1 MAVVIL
7 FSFLFLFIALTVP
20 IGIALG
26 ISTALTLT
34 LTGNISTMIIAQNAF
49 TGLDSFPLM
58 AIPFFILAG
67 NLMEHGGISRR
78 ILTFADSLVGFITGG
93 LAMVTTLS
101 CMIFA
106 AISGSGP
113 ATVSAIGSFM
123 MPAMKRKGYDEGFA
137 AALSAAAGS
146 IGVIIPPSIPFVI
159 YAVATGT
166 SISDLFIAGV
176 VPGILV
182 GIALMIVSYFIS
194 KKHGWKG
201 NDERMG
207 IIKAIV
213 NVFKQFI
220 KSFWALLM
228 PVIILGSIYASICTP
243 TEAAVLGIVYAI
255 IVGKFVYKELE
266 WKFIYKAVVDAALI
280 NGATSF
286 MIGLSSSFAGY
297 LTMAQVPAT
306 VAAFLTTVSNN
317 PIVILLIINAFLLVV
332 GCFIDNI
339 SSCLILAPIFLP
351 VVRSFGVSP
360 VHFGI
365 IMTLNLAIGFVTPP
379 YGANL
384 FVASAVGDVP
394 FGKVARNAIPIVL
407 VMVSV
412 LLLVTY
418 IEPLSMTL
426 VRLVAQ

>member
-1 MAVVIL
+1 MSVLLL
-7 FSFLFLFIALTVP
+7 FFLLFLFITLTVP

-26 ISTALTLT
+26 LSTGLTLAFT
-34 LTGNISTMIIAQNAF
+34 SNIPTMIIAQNAF
-49 TGLDSFPLM
+49 AGLDSFPLM

-78 ILTFADSLVGFITGG
+78 ILDFADSLVGFITGG
-93 LAMVTTLS
+93 LAMATTLS

-123 MPAMKRKGYDEGFA
+123 MPAMIKRGYDDGFA
-137 AALSAAAGS
+137 AALTAAAGS

-176 VPGILV
+176 IPGILV
-182 GIALMIVSYFIS
+182 GLSLMIASYFIS

-201 NDERMG
+201 SG
-207 IIKAIV
+207 IKPSFK
-213 NVFKQFI
+213 NVILQFKNG
-220 KSFWALLM
+220 FWALLM
-228 PVIILGSIYASICTP
+228 PVIILGSIYSSVCTP
-243 TEAAVLGIVYAI
+243 TEAAVIGIVYAI
-255 IVGKFVYKELE
+255 IVGKFVYKELKME
-266 WKFIYKAVVDAALI
+266 FIYKAIVGAALI

-286 MIGLSSSFAGY
+286 MIGLSTSFAKY
-297 LTMAQVPAT
+297 LTMEQVPNM
-306 VAAFLTTVSNN
+306 VANLLTTFSSN
-317 PIVILLIINAFLLVV
+317 PIVILLIINVFLLIV

-351 VVRSFGVSP
+351 VVMKFGISP
-360 VHFGI
+360 IHFGI
-365 IMTLNLAIGFVTPP
+365 ILTLNLAIGFVTPP

-384 FVASAVGDVP
+384 FVASAVGSVP
-394 FGKVARNAIPIVL
+394 FGKVAKNAIPLVL
-407 VMVSV
+407 VMLVV

-418 IEPLSMTL
+418 IEPVSMTL
-426 VRLVAQ
+426 VRMIAQ

>member
-1 MAVVIL
+1 MAVIL
-7 FSFLFLFIALTVP
+7 LFLFLFTFIALTVP

-26 ISTALTLT
+26 LSTALTLA
-34 LTGNISTMIIAQNAF
+34 LTSNIPTMIIAQNAF

-78 ILTFADSLVGFITGG
+78 ILSFADSLVGFITGG

-159 YAVATGT
+159 YAVATGS

-176 VPGILV
+176 IPGILV
-182 GIALMIVSYFIS
+182 GVALMIASYYIC
-194 KKHGWKG
+194 KKHGWMG
-201 NDERMG
+201 NG
-207 IIKAIV
+207 VKPSFK
-213 NVFKQFI
+213 NVGEQFI

-255 IVGKFVYKELE
+255 IVGKFVYRELE

-286 MIGLSSSFAGY
+286 MIGLSSSFASY
-297 LTMAQVPAT
+297 LTMAQVPVKVAT
-306 VAAFLTTVSNN
+306 LLTTVSSN
-317 PIVILLIINAFLLVV
+317 PVVILLIINIFLLIV

-351 VVRSFGVSP
+351 VVTHFGISP
-360 VHFGI
+360 IHFGI

-394 FGKVARNAIPIVL
+394 FTKVAKNALPLVL
-407 VMVSV
+407 VMIIV
-412 LLLVTY
+412 LMLVTY
-418 IEPLSMTL
+418 IEPISMTM
-426 VRLVAQ
+426 VRMVAQ

>member
-1 MAVVIL
+1 MDALIL
-7 FSFLFLFIALTVP
+7 FLFLFFFISLSVP
-20 IGIALG
+20 IGICLG
-26 ISTALTLT
+26 LSTALTLL
-34 LTGNISTMIIAQNAF
+34 LTSKIPTMIIAQNAF

-123 MPAMKRKGYDEGFA
+123 IPAMKRRGYDDGFA
-137 AALSAAAGS
+137 AGLAAAAGS

-176 VPGILV
+176 IPGILV
-182 GIALMIVSYFIS
+182 GIALMLVSYVIS
-194 KKHGWKG
+194 KKNGWKG
-201 NDERMG
+201 NEQKPS
-207 IIKAIV
+207 IK
-213 NVFKQFI
+213 NVLVQFKE
-220 KSFWALLM
+220 SFWALLM
-228 PVIILGSIYASICTP
+228 PVIVLGSIYASICTP
-243 TEAAVLGIVYAI
+243 TEAAVIGIVYAI
-255 IVGKFVYKELE
+255 AVGKIVYKELE
-266 WKFIYKAVVDAALI
+266 WKFIYKAIVDAALI

-286 MIGLSSSFAGY
+286 MIGLSSSFASY
-297 LTMAQVPAT
+297 LTMARVPAT
-306 VAAFLTTVSNN
+306 VAVLLTSATES
-317 PIVILLIINAFLLVV
+317 PIVVLLIINIFMLIV

-351 VVRSFGVSP
+351 IVVNFGISP
-360 VHFGI
+360 VHFGL
-365 IMTLNLAIGFVTPP
+365 IMTLALAIGFVTPP

-384 FVASAVGDVP
+384 FVSAAISGVP
-394 FGKVARNAIPIVL
+394 FNKVARSAVPLVLAMIIVL
-407 VMVSV
+407 
-412 LLLVTY
+412 LAVTY
-418 IEPLSMTL
+418 IEPLTMTL
-426 VRLVAQ
+426 VRMVAK

>member
-1 MAVVIL
+1 MDALIL
-7 FSFLFLFIALTVP
+7 FLFLFFFISLSVP
-20 IGIALG
+20 IGICLG
-26 ISTALTLT
+26 LSTTLT
-34 LTGNISTMIIAQNAF
+34 LLLTSKIPTIIIAQNAF

-67 NLMEHGGISRR
+67 NLMEHGGISKR

-123 MPAMKRKGYDEGFA
+123 VPAMKRRGYDDGFA
-137 AALSAAAGS
+137 AGLAAAAGS

-176 VPGILV
+176 IPGILV
-182 GIALMIVSYFIS
+182 GVALMIVSYILS
-194 KKHGWKG
+194 KKNGWKG
-201 NDERMG
+201 SEQKPS
-207 IIKAIV
+207 IK
-213 NVFKQFI
+213 NVMVQFKE
-220 KSFWALLM
+220 SFWALLM
-228 PVIILGSIYASICTP
+228 PVIVLGSIYASICTP
-243 TEAAVLGIVYAI
+243 TEAAVIGIVYAVA
-255 IVGKFVYKELE
+255 VGKLVYKELE
-266 WKFIYKAVVDAALI
+266 WKYIYKAVVDAALI

-286 MIGLSSSFAGY
+286 MIGLSSSFASY
-297 LTMAQVPAT
+297 LTMARVPST
-306 VAAFLTTVSNN
+306 VALLLTSATDSSIAILFIIN
-317 PIVILLIINAFLLVV
+317 IFLLIV

-351 VVRSFGVSP
+351 IVVSYGISP
-360 VHFGI
+360 VHFGLV
-365 IMTLNLAIGFVTPP
+365 MTLALAIGFVTPP

-384 FVASAVGDVP
+384 FVATAISGVP
-394 FGKVARNAIPIVL
+394 FNKVARSAVPLVL
-407 VMVSV
+407 AMIAV
-412 LLLVTY
+412 LLAITY

-426 VRLVAQ
+426 VRMVAK

>member
-1 MAVVIL
+1 MQAIIL
-7 FSFLFLFIALTVP
+7 FAFLFFFISISVP
-20 IGIALG
+20 IGICLG
-26 ISTALTLT
+26 LATTLT
-34 LTGNISTMIIAQNAF
+34 LVLSSKIPTIIVAQKAF

-78 ILTFADSLVGFITGG
+78 ILSFSDSLVGFITGG

-123 MPAMKRKGYDEGFA
+123 IPAMKRNGYDDGFA
-137 AALSAAAGS
+137 AGLAAAAGS

-176 VPGILV
+176 IPGILV
-182 GIALMIVSYFIS
+182 GLALMIISYFIS
-194 KKHGWKG
+194 KKNGWKG
-201 NDERMG
+201 NGKRPS
-207 IIKAIV
+207 IK
-213 NVFKQFI
+213 NVFIQF
-220 KSFWALLM
+220 KESFWALLM
-228 PVIILGSIYASICTP
+228 PVIILGSIYANVCTP
-243 TEAAVLGIVYAI
+243 TEAAVLGIVYAV
-255 IVGKFVYKELE
+255 IVGKFIYKELE

-286 MIGLSSSFAGY
+286 MIGLSSSFAHF

-306 VAAFLTTVSNN
+306 VATFLTSTTSSPV
-317 PIVILLIINAFLLVV
+317 VILLIINIFLLIV

-351 VVRSFGVSP
+351 VVSSFGISP

-365 IMTLNLAIGFVTPP
+365 IMTLALAIGFVTPP

-384 FVASAVGDVP
+384 FVATAISNVPFNKVAKSAVPLVL
-394 FGKVARNAIPIVL
+394 AMIV
-407 VMVSV
+407 V
-412 LLLVTY
+412 LIAVTY
-418 IEPLSMTL
+418 IEPLSMMM
-426 VRLVAQ
+426 VRLVAR

>member
-1 MAVVIL
+1 MAVIML
-7 FSFLFLFIALTVP
+7 FSLLFLFIALTVP

-26 ISTALTLT
+26 LSTVLTLT
-34 LTGNISTMIIAQNAF
+34 FSTNINTMMVAQNAF

-78 ILTFADSLVGFITGG
+78 ILSFADSLVGFITGG

-159 YAVATGT
+159 YAVATGS
-166 SISDLFIAGV
+166 SISDLFLAGV
-176 VPGILV
+176 IPGILV
-182 GIALMIVSYFIS
+182 GVALMTISYLTS

-201 NDERMG
+201 SG
-207 IIKAIV
+207 VKPSIK
-213 NVFKQFI
+213 NVGQQLI

-286 MIGLSSSFAGY
+286 MIGLSTSFAGY
-297 LTMAQVPAT
+297 LTMAQVPVT
-306 VAAFLTTVSNN
+306 VATMLTTVSNN
-317 PIVILLIINAFLLVV
+317 PIIIMIIINIFLLIV

-351 VVRSFGVSP
+351 VVKSFGIDP

-394 FGKVARNAIPIVL
+394 FAKVAKNAIPLVLTMIV
-407 VMVSV
+407 V

-418 IEPLSMTL
+418 VEPLSMTL
-426 VRLVAQ
+426 VRLVSK

>member
-1 MAVVIL
+1 MAVIVL
-7 FSFLFLFIALTVP
+7 FLFLFLFIALTVP

-26 ISTALTLT
+26 LSTALTLA
-34 LTGNISTMIIAQNAF
+34 LTSNIPTMIIAQNAF

-78 ILTFADSLVGFITGG
+78 ILSFADSLVGFITGG

-159 YAVATGT
+159 YAVATGS

-182 GIALMIVSYFIS
+182 GVALMVASYYIS
-194 KKHGWKG
+194 KKHGWMG
-201 NDERMG
+201 NGVRPSF
-207 IIKAIV
+207 K
-213 NVFKQFI
+213 NVGQQFI

-243 TEAAVLGIVYAI
+243 TEAAVLGIMYAI

-286 MIGLSSSFAGY
+286 MIGLSSSFASY

-306 VAAFLTTVSNN
+306 VATLLTTVSSN
-317 PIVILLIINAFLLVV
+317 PIVIMLIINIFLLIV

-351 VVRSFGVSP
+351 VVTHFGISP
-360 VHFGI
+360 IHFGI

-394 FGKVARNAIPIVL
+394 FTKVAKNAIPLVFVMIFVL
-407 VMVSV
+407 M
-412 LLLVTY
+412 LVTY
-418 IEPLSMTL
+418 IEPVSMTL
-426 VRLVAQ
+426 VRMVAK